1 MFNTQDKNFYIAG
14 VLYSLIVHIAIFA
27 LMLRADSSAIMHDE
41 SGTDATLGDKNTSI
55 MILSTLPI
63 GQLKEVALN
72 AKKSIKSTKDSA
84 KKSSISDIAPN
95 DTQKAITHAQAL
107 DKATKNNNDMRESS
121 EDFSDV
127 SSPSQSADFTNSTQK
142 QQYASTPKEAKDNTL
157 STTALGAS
165 SSDKLSYQGLL
176 GAHLSRFKQYP
187 SSALARQEEGIIII
201 KLQVDENG
209 FILQKEIKKKCA
221 YNTLNTEVIALIDRA
236 NPLPPPPKEMLQGGK
251 LTFSMPISYSIKDY
265 YKK

>member
-1 MFNTQDKNFYIAG
+1 MLNVRDKNFYIAG
-14 VLYSLIVHIAIFA
+14 VLYSLIAHIAIFA
-27 LMLRADSSAIMHDE
+27 LMLRVDSSAIMHDE

-55 MILSTLPI
+55 MILSALPI

-72 AKKSIKSTKDSA
+72 TKKSIKSTKDFA
-84 KKSSISDIAPN
+84 KKSHISDIAPN
-95 DTQKAITHAQAL
+95 DTKKAIFDTQTL
-107 DKATKNNNDMRESS
+107 DEVIKNDSDMRESS
-121 EDFSDV
+121 KDFSDV
-127 SSPSQSADFTNSTQK
+127 SNPSQSTDFINSTQK
-142 QQYASTPKEAKDNTL
+142 QQYASAPKEAKDNTL
-157 STTALGAS
+157 STIALGANY
-165 SSDKLSYQGLL
+165 SDKLSYQGLL

-187 SSALARQEEGIIII
+187 NSALARQEEGIIII

-209 FILQKEIKKKCA
+209 FVLQKEIKKKCA